1 MLGSCQQTHSG
12 NGISVFLTP
21 SNWVYLSHTGRRLQ
35 FTVLSGVSVLT
46 WTLGPLCYGLFNP
59 PRYSVRK
66 LSACDGE
73 NPQHRSCLIDFYAF
87 SSSYFSHLQHP
98 KVHFS
103 SHTWALW
110 WLLAKRHP
118 CSFITHWHSGS
129 CWFYRPE
136 PNTNMP
142 RTFETAE
149 LWMVSLPN

>member
-1 MLGSCQQTHSG
+1 MEIACMLGSCQQTHSG

-73 NPQHRSCLIDFYAF
+73 NPLTPLMPH
-87 SSSYFSHLQHP
+87 
-98 KVHFS
+98 
-103 SHTWALW
+103 
-110 WLLAKRHP
+110 WLLCVFKQLLFTFTTP
-118 CSFITHWHSGS
+118 KGTFQFPYLSF
-129 CWFYRPE
+129 
-136 PNTNMP
+136 
-142 RTFETAE
+142 
-149 LWMVSLPN
+149 MVATCKKASLFIHYTLTLR